1 MVALARL
8 LLYITKNKD
17 TMSPSGLTYIAE
29 YITRSQHDELLAAI
43 DLAAW
48 QTNLKRR
55 VQHYGYRYDYKAR
68 SVDRSLYLGKLPYWA
83 IGLAQ
88 RLLDERLVK
97 EIPDQLIVNEY
108 QPGQGISPHIDCIS
122 CFREAIASLS
132 LGSSCMMD
140 FACPSSG
147 SYALFLEARSIIVM
161 TGESRYRWRHS
172 IKARRSDIDKGIKKL
187 RDRRISLTFRKVLL

>member
-1 MVALARL
+1 MP
-8 LLYITKNKD
+8 
-17 TMSPSGLTYIAE
+17 PSGLSYIAE
-29 YITRSQHDELLAAI
+29 YISRSQHDELLTAI

-68 SVDRSLYLGKLPYWA
+68 AVDRSLYLGELPYWA
-83 IGLAQ
+83 IQLAH
-88 RLLDERLVK
+88 RLLNEGLVA

-122 CFREAIASLS
+122 CFGDAIASLS

-140 FACPSSG
+140 FTCPDSHN
-147 SYALFLEARSIIVM
+147 YALFLESRSIVIM

-172 IKARRSDIDKGIKKL
+172 IKARRSDLYKGSKRL
-187 RDRRISLTFRKVLL
+187 RDRRVSLTFRKVLLESE